1 MAYYA
6 QIDNENTVLEVI
18 AVNNATIDFLPF
30 PESEPVGQEFI
41 ASLGLVGTWLQTSYN
56 SNFRGTYA
64 GIGYK
69 FDATIGEY
77 GEFYDPNFI
86 SPDPVPPIEPA

>member
-1 MAYYA
+1 MAYFA
-6 QIDNENTVLEVI
+6 NIDNTNIVTEVI
-18 AVNNATIDFLPF
+18 AVSNETIDYLPF

-64 GIGYK
+64 GIGYRY
-69 FDATIGEY
+69 DATLD
-77 GEFYDPNFI
+77 EFIAPI
-86 SPDPVPPIEPA
+86 IPDPEPIDPA